1 MCQTLCWK
9 LETEPWAPHAPHP
22 ERACR
27 LVEGADR
34 TLLLDPQGGR
44 GAEWA
49 VVRGGFLKEM
59 PRS

>member
-1 MCQTLCWK
+1 MSDTL
-9 LETEPWAPHAPHP
+9 LEAGNRTMGPPCPHP
-22 ERACR
+22 DRACR

-34 TLLLDPQGGR
+34 TLLLDPQGGQ
-44 GAEWA
+44 GADWA